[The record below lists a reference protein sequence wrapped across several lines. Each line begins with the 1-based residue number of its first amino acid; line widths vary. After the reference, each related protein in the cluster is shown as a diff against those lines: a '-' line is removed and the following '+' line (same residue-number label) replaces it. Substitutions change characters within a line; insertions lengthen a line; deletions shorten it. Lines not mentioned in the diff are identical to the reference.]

1 MAAAAVAQDRT
12 ANRVAMCSA
21 IIAGFAYVGYAV
33 VRRAFGGGKRRDG
46 AAAASSGGFLRN
58 ENDVLGL
65 EYEDEEESSPAI
77 RNSGRQRIYLR
88 RLSGSMAAAN
98 GNALFD
104 GQSSGGGGHCILR
117 PFSVRER
124 IRELNLSALAFADTV
139 LVLQGKILLPFS
151 FPWSFFSRFY
161 IRFLTFFGEK
171 NRRLFSIP

>member
-46 AAAASSGGFLRN
+46 AAAASSSGGFLRN

-65 EYEDEEESSPAI
+65 EYEEEEEYSPAI
-77 RNSGRQRIYLR
+77 RGGQRIYLR

-139 LVLQGKILLPFS
+139 LVLQGKIVEHYIILS
-151 FPWSFFSRFY
+151 SIAFPGAFF
-161 IRFLTFFGEK
+161 
-171 NRRLFSIP
+171 

>member
-46 AAAASSGGFLRN
+46 AVAASSGGFLRN

-65 EYEDEEESSPAI
+65 EYEEEEESSPAI
-77 RNSGRQRIYLR
+77 RGGQRIYLR

-139 LVLQGKILLPFS
+139 LVLQGKIV
-151 FPWSFFSRFY
+151 
-161 IRFLTFFGEK
+161 
-171 NRRLFSIP
+171 